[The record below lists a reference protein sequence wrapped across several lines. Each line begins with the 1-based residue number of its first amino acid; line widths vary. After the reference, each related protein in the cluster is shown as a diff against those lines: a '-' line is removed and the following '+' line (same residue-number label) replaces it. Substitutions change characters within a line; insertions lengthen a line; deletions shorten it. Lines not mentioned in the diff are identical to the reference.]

1 MSILS
6 AANSQSS
13 ALLTDL
19 YQLTMLQG
27 YFDQGMEETAVFE
40 FFVRKLPPK
49 RNFLIAAGLEQT
61 IAFLETVQFA
71 PEELDWIASHG
82 AFRAAFVH
90 YLENFRFTGDVHA
103 MAEGT
108 IFFPNEPI
116 LRVTAPIAQAQLVES
131 RLINLLH
138 FETLIA
144 SKAARSV
151 LMAPGK
157 LLVDFGL
164 RRAHGAEAGLLAA
177 RASYLAG
184 FAGSATVLAAPLF
197 GVPVYG
203 TMAHSFV
210 QAHDDETVAFE
221 HFARSLPK
229 NVILLID
236 TYDTEAAAEKV
247 VRLAP
252 KLMQD
257 GIKVKGV
264 RLDSGDLADHAFKVR
279 RILDAGGLPDI
290 TIFASGSVD
299 EYVLEHLGKQNA
311 PIEGYG
317 IGTHMDTS
325 ADAPYLDCAYK
336 LVEYAGKARRKR
348 SEGKVLWPGRKQVF
362 RCYDDQG
369 RMRGDIL
376 SLEGDQVEGEA
387 LIQPVMTA
395 GRRLSPAEPLEQS
408 RQRALRE
415 LNRLPE
421 ALKRLEHAPDFP
433 VVISEPLK
441 QLARDV
447 DTLQTQSVA
456 LNRDVSDTSRTQ
468 LTTS

>member
-1 MSILS
+1 MKT
-6 AANSQSS
+6 S

-27 YFDQGMEETAVFE
+27 YFDQRMEETAVFE

-49 RNFLIAAGLEQT
+49 RNFLIAAGLDQAL
-61 IAFLETVQFA
+61 AFLETVQFSQ
-71 PEELDWIASHG
+71 EELDWIASYG
-82 AFRAAFVH
+82 AFRPEFVH
-90 YLENFRFTGDVHA
+90 YLEEFRFTGDVHA

-108 IFFPNEPI
+108 SFFPNEPI
-116 LRVTAPIAQAQLVES
+116 LRVTAHIAQAQLVES

-151 LMAPGK
+151 LSAPGK

-184 FAGSATVLAAPLF
+184 FAGSATVLAAPVF

-210 QAHDDETVAFE
+210 QAHDNETVAFE
-221 HFARSLPK
+221 HFAHSLPE

-252 KLMQD
+252 KLARD
-257 GIKVKGV
+257 GIKIKGV

-279 RILDAGGLPDI
+279 RILDAGGLHDA

-299 EYVLEHLGKQNA
+299 EYVLEHLAKQNA
-311 PIEGYG
+311 PIDGFG

-348 SEGKVLWPGRKQVF
+348 SEGKILWPGRKQVF
-362 RCYDDQG
+362 RTYDASG
-369 RMRGDIL
+369 KMVGDL
-376 SLEGDQVEGEA
+376 LTLDDDKADGEA
-387 LIQPVMTA
+387 LIQPVMRA
-395 GRRLSPAEPLEQS
+395 GQRLGPPVPLADSRRRALDQLAALPESLKKLERAGEYPVRVSERVRELARAVDAEQS
-408 RQRALRE
+408 EKEEQDKLH
-415 LNRLPE
+415 LVE
-421 ALKRLEHAPDFP
+421 ASGWR
-433 VVISEPLK
+433 
-441 QLARDV
+441 
-447 DTLQTQSVA
+447 
-456 LNRDVSDTSRTQ
+456 
-468 LTTS
+468 

>member
-1 MSILS
+1 MHC
-6 AANSQSS
+6 AANTQSS

-27 YFDQGMEETAVFE
+27 HVDQGMEETAVFE
-40 FFVRKLPPK
+40 FFVRKLPAQ
-49 RNFLIAAGLEQT
+49 RNFLIAAGLEQALT
-61 IAFLETVQFA
+61 FLETIQFTQ
-71 PEELDWIASHG
+71 EELAWIAGHG
-82 AFRAAFVH
+82 AFRADFVR
-90 YLENFRFTGDVHA
+90 YLEKFRFSGDVHA

-108 IFFPNEPI
+108 VFYPNEPI

-151 LMAPGK
+151 LMAPAK

-210 QAHDDETVAFE
+210 QAHDDEITAFD
-221 HFARSLPK
+221 HFAHSLPE
-229 NVILLID
+229 NVVLLID

-247 VRLAP
+247 VRVAP
-252 KLMQD
+252 KLMRD
-257 GIKVKGV
+257 GIKIKGV
-264 RLDSGDLADHAFKVR
+264 RLDSGDLAEHAFKVR
-279 RILDAGGLPDI
+279 RILDDGGLQDV

-299 EYVLEHLGKQNA
+299 EYVLEKLMQKGA
-311 PIEGYG
+311 PIDGFG

-348 SEGKVLWPGRKQVF
+348 SEGKVL
-362 RCYDDQG
+362 
-369 RMRGDIL
+369 
-376 SLEGDQVEGEA
+376 
-387 LIQPVMTA
+387 
-395 GRRLSPAEPLEQS
+395 
-408 RQRALRE
+408 
-415 LNRLPE
+415 
-421 ALKRLEHAPDFP
+421 
-433 VVISEPLK
+433 
-441 QLARDV
+441 
-447 DTLQTQSVA
+447 
-456 LNRDVSDTSRTQ
+456 
-468 LTTS
+468 

>member
-1 MSILS
+1 ML
-6 AANSQSS
+6 ADMKTS

-40 FFVRKLPPK
+40 FFMRKLPAQ
-49 RNFLIAAGLEQT
+49 RNFLIAAGLEQ
-61 IAFLETVQFA
+61 ALDFLENVRFT
-71 PEELDWIASHG
+71 PDELEWIAGHG
-82 AFRAAFVH
+82 AFRPAFVS
-90 YLENFRFTGDVHA
+90 YLENFRFAGDVHA
-103 MAEGT
+103 MPEGT
-108 IFFPNEPI
+108 VFFPDEPI
-116 LRVTAPIAQAQLVES
+116 LRVTASIAEAQLVES

-138 FETLIA
+138 FQTLIA

-157 LLVDFGL
+157 LLVDFGM

-184 FAGSATVLAAPLF
+184 FAGSATVLASPLF
-197 GVPVYG
+197 GIPVYG

-210 QAHDDETVAFE
+210 QAHDDEMAAFE
-221 HFARSLPK
+221 NFARALPD

-252 KLMQD
+252 KLARD
-257 GIKVKGV
+257 GIKIKGV

-279 RILDAGGLPDI
+279 RILDDGGLQEA

-299 EYVLEHLGKQNA
+299 EYVLERLMNKNA
-311 PIEGYG
+311 PIDGFG

-336 LVEYAGKARRKR
+336 LVEYGGKGRRKR

-362 RCYDDQG
+362 RRYGDNG
-369 RMRGDIL
+369 RMCADIL
-376 SLEGDQVEGEA
+376 SLQGDDADGET
-387 LIQPVMTA
+387 LIQPVMEQ
-395 GRRLSPAEPLEQS
+395 GRRLAAPVPLAQS
-408 RQRALRE
+408 RQRASAE
-415 LNRLPE
+415 LKRLPE
-421 ALKRLEHAPDFP
+421 ALTSLAHAPDYP
-433 VVISEPLK
+433 VTVSDAVRR
-441 QLARDV
+441 LAREV
-447 DTLQTQSVA
+447 DEVQS
-456 LNRDVSDTSRTQ
+456 DS
-468 LTTS
+468 TT

>member
-1 MSILS
+1 MIAEGS
-6 AANSQSS
+6 AQAS

-27 YFDQGMEETAVFE
+27 YFDHGMEETAVFE
-40 FFVRKLPPK
+40 FFVRKLPPQ

-61 IAFLETVQFA
+61 LSFIENLRLTS
-71 PEELDWIASHG
+71 EELEWISRHG
-82 AFRAAFVH
+82 AFRAGFVR
-90 YLENFRFTGDVHA
+90 YLEKLHFTGDIHA

-108 IFFPNEPI
+108 VFFPNEPI
-116 LRVTAPIAQAQLVES
+116 LRVTAPLPQAQLLES

-138 FETLIA
+138 FQTLIA

-151 LMAPGK
+151 LVAPNK

-184 FAGSATVLAAPLF
+184 FAGSATVLAAPLWD
-197 GVPVYG
+197 VPIFG
-203 TMAHSFV
+203 TMAHSFI
-210 QAHDDETVAFE
+210 QAHDDESVAFDD
-221 HFARSLPK
+221 FAHSLPD

-252 KLMQD
+252 KLERE
-257 GIKVKGV
+257 GIKIKGV

-279 RILDAGGLPDI
+279 RILDQAGLKHV

-299 EYVLEHLGKQNA
+299 EYVLERLLQKNA
-311 PIEGYG
+311 PIDGFG

-325 ADAPYLDCAYK
+325 ADAHYLDCAYK

-348 SEGKVLWPGRKQVF
+348 SEGKVLWPGRKQVY
-362 RCYDDQG
+362 RSYDDNG
-369 RMRGDIL
+369 RMTGDVL
-376 SLEGDQVEGEA
+376 TVEGDVREGEP
-387 LIQPVMTA
+387 LIRQFMKA
-395 GRRLSPAEPLEQS
+395 GRRMSAAESLHEL
-408 RQRALRE
+408 RQNALRE
-415 LNRLPE
+415 IKRLPRSLLTLEYAPHYSVIVSE
-421 ALKRLEHAPDFP
+421 ALR
-433 VVISEPLK
+433 S
-441 QLARDV
+441 LAQQV
-447 DTLQTQSVA
+447 DTGQLSANRRQAQACFDPRLQP
-456 LNRDVSDTSRTQ
+456 
-468 LTTS
+468 

>member
-1 MSILS
+1 MLGDMKTG
-6 AANSQSS
+6 

-27 YFDQGMEETAVFE
+27 YFDERMEETAVFE

-49 RNFLIAAGLEQT
+49 RNFLIAAGLEQALT
-61 IAFLETVQFA
+61 FLETVRFT
-71 PEELDWIASHG
+71 PEELEWVTSHG
-82 AFRAAFVH
+82 AFRPNFLR
-90 YLENFRFTGDVHA
+90 YLENFRFEGDVHA

-108 IFFPNEPI
+108 LFFPNEPI

-151 LMAPGK
+151 LMAPTK

-221 HFARSLPK
+221 HFAHSLPE

-252 KLMQD
+252 KLARD
-257 GIKVKGV
+257 GIKIKGV
-264 RLDSGDLADHAFKVR
+264 RLDSGDLGDHAFKVR
-279 RILDAGGLPDI
+279 RVLDDGGLQDV

-299 EYVLEHLGKQNA
+299 EYVLEKLMQRGA
-311 PIEGYG
+311 PIDGFG

-362 RCYDDQG
+362 RCYDDHG
-369 RMRGDIL
+369 RMLNDLL

-387 LIQPVMTA
+387 LIRPMMKA
-395 GRRLSPAEPLEQS
+395 GRRLSAAEPLERS
-408 RQRALRE
+408 RQRALGE
-415 LNRLPE
+415 IKRLPDT
-421 ALKRLEHAPDFP
+421 LKRLEQGTEYP
-433 VVISEPLK
+433 VTVSGELK
-441 QLARDV
+441 KLAHEV
-447 DTLQTQSVA
+447 DTIQARSAAQHEQRIQS
-456 LNRDVSDTSRTQ
+456 
-468 LTTS
+468 TTDEAGVC